1 MSFIPLHISCPTQLI
16 LPWHTHKLLSIC
28 QKWVQLLL
36 KPSLVQKGCFPQK
49 APLQPS
55 SPARSLKPCWGHRF
69 PAHLTRRGPLLLLH
83 RLTFLVQHSSPQQVW
98 RMHCLGLD
106 RKHRAKRDFS
116 TPGIRVGVLKGNLW
130 CHCPSRNGICIP
142 LHAAQGKSSQ
152 MPPFQLGHSTERDFP
167 SFAGVAM
174 LLGRVGKAQ

>member
-1 MSFIPLHISCPTQLI
+1 MSFIPLRISCPTQLI
-16 LPWHTHKLLSIC
+16 LPWNTHKLLSIC

-49 APLQPS
+49 APLQPL

-116 TPGIRVGVLKGNLW
+116 HPWHQGGGIEGQLVV
-130 CHCPSRNGICIP
+130 P
-142 LHAAQGKSSQ
+142 L
-152 MPPFQLGHSTERDFP
+152 PFQKWHMHPPACSPREKFSNAP
-167 SFAGVAM
+167 IPAGT
-174 LLGRVGKAQ
+174 LHRKGLS